1 MDSYSAPKLRPD
13 PIFDNLAT
21 WATIFTLV
29 GAVCF
34 FVGAYLMWPEMAAEE
49 QAEIRT

>member
-1 MDSYSAPKLRPD
+1 VAFVRPN

-21 WATIFTLV
+21 WATIFTLI

-34 FVGAYLMWPEMAAEE
+34 LVGAYLMWPEMGAEE
-49 QAEIRT
+49 KADGH

>member
-1 MDSYSAPKLRPD
+1 MAGLTRARRAPILN
-13 PIFDNLAT
+13 NLAT

-34 FVGAYLMWPEMAAEE
+34 FVGAYLMWPEMGSEE
-49 QAEIRT
+49 QIQKQ